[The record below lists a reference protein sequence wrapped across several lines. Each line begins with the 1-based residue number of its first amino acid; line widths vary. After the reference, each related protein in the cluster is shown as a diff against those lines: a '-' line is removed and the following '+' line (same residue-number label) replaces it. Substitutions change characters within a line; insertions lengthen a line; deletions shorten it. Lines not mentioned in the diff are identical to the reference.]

1 MLKQKWLTV
10 RLIPQLIAKYSLT
23 ARQFRFFFGDD
34 LENNG
39 VHLVNPANSLPQLG
53 GYLGNTATA
62 C

>member
-23 ARQFRFFFGDD
+23 ARQFRFFGDDD

-39 VHLVNPANSLPQLG
+39 EQLM
-53 GYLGNTATA
+53 YI
-62 C
+62 